1 MDQIDIK
8 ILNILQKDCTVS
20 YKDIAIKIGLTYSPT
35 YERIRIMEEAG
46 IIKSRV
52 TILDPSKIGIKL
64 FAYCNITLKEQSKT
78 ALLNF
83 EKTIAKFPE
92 VMEVMGLSGVYD
104 YMVKIAAHD
113 IESYNKFIT
122 NKLADIPNI
131 GQYHS
136 NIVLCVI
143 KDETAYF
150 LNSEG

>member
-20 YKDIAIKIGLTYSPT
+20 YKDIAKKIGLTYSPT

-64 FAYCNITLKEQSKT
+64 FAYCNVTLKEQSKT

-83 EKTIAKFPE
+83 EKSIAKFPE
-92 VMEVMGLSGVYD
+92 VMEVVGLSGVYD

-113 IESYNKFIT
+113 IDSYNKFIM

-143 KDETAYF
+143 KDETAYP

>member
-8 ILNILQKDCTVS
+8 ILNILQKDSTIS
-20 YKDIAIKIGLTYSPT
+20 YKDIAKKIGLTYSQT
-35 YERIRIMEEAG
+35 YERIRIMEESG
-46 IIKSRV
+46 VIKSRV

-64 FAYCNITLKEQSKT
+64 FAYCNIILKEQSKA

-83 EKTIAKFPE
+83 EKTISKFPE

-113 IESYNKFIT
+113 IDSYNKFIM

-136 NIVLCVI
+136 NIVMCVI
-143 KDETAYF
+143 KDETAYS
-150 LNSEG
+150 LSSDE

>member
-8 ILNILQKDCTVS
+8 ILNILQKDATVS
-20 YKDIAIKIGLTYSPT
+20 YKDIAKKIGLTYSPT
-35 YERIRIMEEAG
+35 YERIRIMEEEG

-92 VMEVMGLSGVYD
+92 VMEVIGLSGVYD
-104 YMVKIAAHD
+104 YMVKIVAED
-113 IESYNKFIT
+113 IESYSKFLT
-122 NKLADIPNI
+122 YKLADIPNI

-136 NIVLCVI
+136 NIVLGII
-143 KDETAYF
+143 KDETAYH
-150 LNSEG
+150 LVCKV